1 MANETNLFYIVVYNH
16 RHGLD
21 VWPEFREVS
30 EEEIIEE
37 LKAADT
43 WDERDEA
50 DELTYVE
57 VRGPF
62 PVGVGTPQPQS

>member
-1 MANETNLFYIVVYNH
+1 MANETKQLFIIVYNH

-21 VWPEFREVS
+21 VWPEYHVEAPS
-30 EEEIIEE
+30 SDDIIEE

-50 DELTYVE
+50 DEMTYVE

-62 PVGVGTPQPQS
+62 PVPA

>member
-1 MANETNLFYIVVYNH
+1 MANETKLFIIVYNH

-21 VWPEFREVS
+21 VWPSHCV
-30 EEEIIEE
+30 EEPSSDDIIAE
-37 LKAADT
+37 LRAADT
-43 WDERDEA
+43 WDERDDA

-62 PVGVGTPQPQS
+62 PVGG

>member
-1 MANETNLFYIVVYNH
+1 MANETKSLFIIVYNH

-21 VWPEFREVS
+21 VWPTYRTEAPSSDDIIDELRTA
-30 EEEIIEE
+30 EE
-37 LKAADT
+37 
-43 WDERDEA
+43 WDERDES

-62 PVGVGTPQPQS
+62 PVGG

>member
-1 MANETNLFYIVVYNH
+1 MANETKHLFIVVYNH

-21 VWPEFREVS
+21 VWPEYHVETPS
-30 EEEIIEE
+30 SDDIIKE

-43 WDERDEA
+43 WDERDET

-62 PVGVGTPQPQS
+62 PVPA